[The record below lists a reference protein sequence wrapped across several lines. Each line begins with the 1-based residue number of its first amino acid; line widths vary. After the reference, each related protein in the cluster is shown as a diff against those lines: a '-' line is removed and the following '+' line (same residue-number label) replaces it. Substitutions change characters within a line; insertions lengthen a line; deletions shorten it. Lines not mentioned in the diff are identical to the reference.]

1 MVQQRMDRSSHTCI
15 NVEAVALFSCV
26 VLSITLCWLSI
37 LSVGGR
43 AVKMYIHGEIKEN
56 IIFLKISQQIQ
67 NQFNLLGLL
76 QMGYVICRSLKQKPI
91 CLSIWLFYLQLHFQ
105 TWVYL
110 VNGVCFSALALS
122 CIEMIFLGAL
132 VHFNHLLHADPCIP
146 ACSAAVGTP
155 AFFREEPFCRRV
167 GYLVTSESKNCLQD
181 FTQFLVSL
189 NDPMLL
195 FANLTVNTRFC
206 FRAQQGVPCWLCF
219 FV

>member
-1 MVQQRMDRSSHTCI
+1 MLRQWLCSPV
-15 NVEAVALFSCV
+15 LFSALHFADYQSC
-26 VLSITLCWLSI
+26 LSSWWTM
-37 LSVGGR
+37 GGR
-43 AVKMYIHGEIKEN
+43 VVKMYIHGEIKEN

-132 VHFNHLLHADPCIP
+132 VHFNHLLHTDPCIP

-155 AFFREEPFCRRV
+155 ASSRKEPFCRKV
-167 GYLVTSESKNCLQD
+167 GCSVTSESKNCLQD